1 MADLP
6 LPQKNVKKSSDSKKL
21 VSTNSLM
28 KSFAVKTG
36 LAESQFNIW

>member
-6 LPQKNVKKSSDSKKL
+6 LPQMREKSSDSKKL
-21 VSTNSLM
+21 ISTNSLM

-36 LAESQFNIW
+36 LAESQFIIW